1 MLYFNSYLF
10 NTSNILAL
18 KDILKKIYSK
28 KIGLNII
35 NLKYL
40 YLDSNIFAEAIT
52 RKLKD
57 RKKRVLRVL
66 KLGLKLTKKPFFKI
80 HFHKENKENCS
91 FFCLK
96 RKLYIYYIMWFSYPS
111 RVCYVYGNNA

>member
-10 NTSNILAL
+10 NTYNILAL

-28 KIGLNII
+28 KIVLNII

-80 HFHKENKENCS
+80 HFHKENKENLNLTYL
-91 FFCLK
+91 FKDKNLNININF
-96 RKLYIYYIMWFSYPS
+96 
-111 RVCYVYGNNA
+111 